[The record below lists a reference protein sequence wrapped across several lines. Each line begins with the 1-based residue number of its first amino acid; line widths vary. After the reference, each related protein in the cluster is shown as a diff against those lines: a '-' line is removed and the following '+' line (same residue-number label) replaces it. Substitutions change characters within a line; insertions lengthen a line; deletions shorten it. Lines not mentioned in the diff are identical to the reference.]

1 MGKQGLRQ
9 VAELCYYK
17 AHYTAQ
23 RIAQLPGYAP
33 AFIFEGGFPGM
44 VREMQM
50 ALRLLGKGRLPLIP
64 ARIKRIKNLRAMV
77 ARVLPLDGI
86 E

>member
-1 MGKQGLRQ
+1 
-9 VAELCYYK
+9 
-17 AHYTAQ
+17 
-23 RIAQLPGYAP
+23 
-33 AFIFEGGFPGM
+33 M

-50 ALRLLGKGRLPLIP
+50 AMKLLAKGRLPLLP
-64 ARIKRIKNLRAMV
+64 ARIKRIHNLRSMV

>member
-1 MGKQGLRQ
+1 
-9 VAELCYYK
+9 
-17 AHYTAQ
+17 
-23 RIAQLPGYAP
+23 
-33 AFIFEGGFPGM
+33 M

-50 ALRLLGKGRLPLIP
+50 GLKLLGKGRLPLIP
-64 ARIKRIKNLRAMV
+64 ARIKRIHNLRSMV